1 MKPASLLFLI
11 IALAVAPSAI
21 DAQTWWA
28 QRRDSLLKVLAHA
41 RADTD
46 KVWTLERMAE
56 VYGDTPLKDSTLY
69 YINSFG
75 QLSQKLNYPKGMAG
89 CLSMK
94 AWFYAY
100 KRFDTDTGIALDL
113 QALQLAKKAN
123 LTRMV
128 GQIYNNTAAIYNERK
143 EDHTT
148 ALDYY
153 LKGLAI
159 FEQLRDSSLMAMAYG
174 NIGTLYSALKE
185 YEKSYTYS
193 LEGVMIY
200 RSLNKVNWARSGM
213 LGISSAL
220 IALKRYDTAL
230 IVLKDAKRIAD
241 QLNDLDYHEMIL
253 VDMIT
258 IYIKTLQLP
267 LLRQTAMDLSLISR
281 PTATEGMY
289 TVWAGLSDYYFYK
302 RDYRTAS
309 VYNDSLIKETLANS
323 ALDPL
328 ASAYERKAR
337 IALAQGRLD
346 DHDRNTELHDSIA
359 DLLLSDKI
367 LKNTQ
372 ELETRYSLDKEKAQ
386 IKSLNDEKKIDT
398 LVLREHR
405 WTIWALSGLLVV
417 FAILTSLFYSINRQ
431 KKRLLLSEA
440 ALQQQ
445 KIAELEK
452 ERQLLA
458 TRSVLLGQDEERKRL
473 AKDLHDGLGGIL
485 SVAKYSFGNMKQNLV
500 ITAENAE
507 AFDKGMGYLD
517 KSIRELRR
525 VAHNM
530 MPEALIEFGLDTAL
544 KDYCNSIAGSG
555 VIGITY
561 QSFEM
566 TDDSIPPASASVIY
580 RIIQELINNILKH
593 AHATTAAIQ
602 LVRRKDALSITVE
615 DNGSGFDIGILKTS
629 DGIGF
634 LNLRNRVSYLEGTID
649 IQTAPG
655 LGTYV
660 SIEIPVNNSTVI

>member
-1 MKPASLLFLI
+1 MKLPVPLVLL
-11 IALAVAPSAI
+11 IALALTFAHTHA
-21 DAQTWWA
+21 DAQTWWSH
-28 QRRDSLLKVLAHA
+28 RRDSLLKVLAHA
-41 RADTD
+41 SEDTN

-56 VYGDTPLKDSTLY
+56 IYLDTEHKDSTLY

-75 QLSQKLNYPKGMAG
+75 QLSQKLNYPSGTVS
-89 CLSMK
+89 CLTIK

-100 KRFDTDTGIALDL
+100 KRFLTDTGISLDL
-113 QALQLAKKAN
+113 QALQLAKNSHMTK
-123 LTRMV
+123 MV

-143 EDHTT
+143 EDHAT

-159 FEQLRDSSLMAMAYG
+159 FEQLKDSSLMGMAYG
-174 NIGTLYSALKE
+174 NIGDLYSGMKE
-185 YEKSYTYS
+185 YEKAYTYS
-193 LEGVMIY
+193 RQGVLIY
-200 RSLNKVNWARSGM
+200 RSLNKSNSTRSGM
-213 LGISSAL
+213 LGLSSSL
-220 IALKRYDTAL
+220 IGLKRYDTAL

-241 QLNDLDYHEMIL
+241 QLNDLDYHEVIL
-253 VDMIT
+253 MDMIT
-258 IYIKTLQLP
+258 IYTKTRQLP
-267 LLRQTAMDLSLISR
+267 LLRQAAIDLSVISR

-289 TVWAGLSDYYFYK
+289 TVWAAMGDYYFYK
-302 RDYRTAS
+302 REYPTAS
-309 VYNDSLIKETLANS
+309 VYNDSLIRETWANT
-323 ALDPL
+323 ALGPL

-346 DHDRNTELHDSIA
+346 DHDRNTELHDSIE

-372 ELETRYSLDKEKAQ
+372 ELETRYSLDKEQAQ

-405 WTIWALSGLLVV
+405 WTIWALSGALLTFVV
-417 FAILTSLFYSINRQ
+417 FGFLFYSNSRQ

-485 SVAKYSFGNMKQNLV
+485 SVAKYSFSNMKQNL
-500 ITAENAE
+500 IISAENAE
-507 AFDKGMGYLD
+507 AFDKSMGYLD

-561 QSFEM
+561 QSFEL

-602 LVRRKDALSITVE
+602 LVRRTDALSITVE

-629 DGIGF
+629 GGIGF
-634 LNLRNRVSYLEGTID
+634 LNLQNRVSYLEGTID

-655 LGTYV
+655 KGTFI
-660 SIEIPVNNSTVI
+660 SIEIPII